1 MNVDMQTRLSGQLPK
16 PKLGWVLLAVVYGL
30 TMFLLA
36 QLVAGF
42 TLVAYGTFFKN
53 LSVQAASDWAQH
65 AIVAQ
70 FGFVLL
76 AETLTIIGV
85 YMYVRYAQRRLF
97 SDIGVGSLH
106 ISQLGWA
113 LAGMAGYMGLYM
125 IVAALIYNFVPSID
139 LEQKQ
144 EIGFDGAHAPAEL
157 MMTLLSLVVFAPL
170 AEEILFR
177 GFIYTNVRALFRAR
191 YAIVC
196 TSVLFAVGHLQ
207 FGSGAP
213 LLWVA
218 AIDTFILSCVL
229 CVVREKTGSI
239 WPAVLIHMLKNFIAF
254 AALFLVK

>member
-1 MNVDMQTRLSGQLPK
+1 MLKPVSSEPMAQPK
-16 PKLGWVLLAVVYGL
+16 PKFGWVLLAVVYGL
-30 TMFLLA
+30 AMFLLA
-36 QLVAGF
+36 QLAAGF
-42 TLVAYGTFFKN
+42 ALVAYAMFFKTM
-53 LSVQAASDWAQH
+53 SVHDASLWAQSS
-65 AIVAQ
+65 ISAQ

-76 AETLTIIGV
+76 AEALTIAGI
-85 YMYVRYAQRRLF
+85 YFYVRYAQRRPLR
-97 SDIGVGSLH
+97 DIGAGRLH
-106 ISQLGWA
+106 ISQFGWA
-113 LAGMAGYMGLYM
+113 LAGMAGYMLLYM

-157 MMTLLSLVVFAPL
+157 FLTLLSLVVFAPL

-177 GFIYTNVRALFRAR
+177 GFIYTNLRALYRAR
-191 YAIVC
+191 YAIPI
-196 TSVLFAVGHLQ
+196 TSVLFAAGHLQ

-218 AIDTFILSCVL
+218 AIDTFVLSCVL

-254 AALFLVK
+254 AALFLAK